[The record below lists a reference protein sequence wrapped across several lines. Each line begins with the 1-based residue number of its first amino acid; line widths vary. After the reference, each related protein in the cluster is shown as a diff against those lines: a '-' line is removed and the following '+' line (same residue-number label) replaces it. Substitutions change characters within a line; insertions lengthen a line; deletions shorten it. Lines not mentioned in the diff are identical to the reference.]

1 VAAFVPLTGVA
12 PADLFEDLSRDV
24 VEAYRAAEASTLRRI
39 QRAIDRQLETMDED
53 DVLPD
58 PRLQEELE
66 QIRAA
71 IRNTEA
77 ADARLGL
84 DPNLVDDAVSTAVA
98 EGSAAAADRIGLID
112 VFPKGGPLTA
122 TAASSVVQVAL
133 DLRSSL
139 SDVKQR
145 ILRFEDD
152 AYRRIVARSLPEV
165 LLGTTYS
172 IDQQRNTVAR
182 WLSEGIPG
190 FVDKGGRQW
199 STGAYVEMA
208 TRTGFSRAYTEA
220 TVYRQQQVG
229 LDLVTVV
236 VGASACRSCAQW
248 IGAILSTSGQ
258 TGTVVL
264 PHATTGKPTTVRIR
278 STLAHARATSH
289 LNGPNCRC
297 IVVAYLPGLSIPAG
311 ATAHDP
317 EKEAARDR
325 QRELE
330 RRLRRDKTRLA
341 LSPDEDEQ
349 ARLRGR
355 IRGTQAE
362 LREHIAKHD
371 LPRKAY
377 REQPAWAGGD
387 PKRANGTPPRPEPT
401 PPTPPR
407 APAPPAPAPEA
418 PRPTPPAGTRPT
430 TKSQELEHNA
440 GVLDDVLDYRSLS
453 PKDRAA
459 YLDRLPDE
467 DRELLDLFD
476 GETVEA
482 IRAARD
488 QLLRDSIAARRP
500 ETLLE
505 GLPPKATTEEIR
517 AAFEARHGIP
527 TTIAKFPTPSVR
539 AVLAPL
545 SELLDEF
552 PDARLTAAKVMPLGA
567 KSTNTL
573 AQVTQPAQY
582 VRDARGQIERDA
594 AGKPRIV
601 YFTPELQ
608 VNAKWVLDADGFLA
622 AMKSSAES
630 GHFTG
635 DPASITLESAWRK
648 TMTHEF
654 LHVLDVN
661 LQAKLR
667 EVYRAEL
674 DAALAEVGRAN
685 KGKVRAAK
693 EAWTK
698 ANVSVYGQGSDA
710 EGVAEAFEDYRT
722 SGDAALPFS
731 KLIGPK
737 LEAIIRE
744 EL

>member
-12 PADLFEDLSRDV
+12 PADLFEDLARDV
-24 VEAYRAAEASTLRRI
+24 VEGYRAAEASTLRRI
-39 QRAIDRQLETMDED
+39 QRAIDRQLTDPTAI
-53 DVLPD
+53 PD
-58 PRLQEELE
+58 PRLFEELE

-71 IRNTEA
+71 IASTEA
-77 ADARLGL
+77 ADRRLGL
-84 DPNLVDDAVSTAVA
+84 DPNLADDAVSTAVA
-98 EGSAAAADRIGLID
+98 EGSAAAAERLGLVN
-112 VFPKGGPLTA
+112 VFPTAGPLTA
-122 TAASSVVQVAL
+122 TSASAVVQVAL

-139 SDVKQR
+139 DDVKQR

-190 FVDKGGRQW
+190 FVDKGGRRW

-220 TVYRQQQVG
+220 TIHRQQQVG
-229 LDLVTVV
+229 IELVTVV

-248 IGAILSTSGQ
+248 IGAILSTTGQ
-258 TGTVVL
+258 TGTVEL
-264 PHATTGKPTTVRIR
+264 PHATTGKPTSVRIR

-297 IVVAYLPGLSIPAG
+297 IVVAYLPGLAIPAG
-311 ATAHDP
+311 ATAYDP

-355 IRGTQAE
+355 IRSTQAE
-362 LREHIAKHD
+362 LRAHIAEHD

-377 REQPAWAGGD
+377 REQPAWAGGTP
-387 PKRANGTPPRPEPT
+387 PKATGTPPRPEPT

-407 APAPPAPAPEA
+407 APAPPAPAPE
-418 PRPTPPAGTRPT
+418 PPAPEVRRP
-430 TKSQELEHNA
+430 
-440 GVLDDVLDYRSLS
+440 
-453 PKDRAA
+453 
-459 YLDRLPDE
+459 
-467 DRELLDLFD
+467 LLD
-476 GETVEA
+476 E
-482 IRAARD
+482 
-488 QLLRDSIAARRP
+488 
-500 ETLLE
+500 
-505 GLPPKATTEEIR
+505 LPPKATTEEVR
-517 AAFEARHGIP
+517 AAFEQRHGIP
-527 TTIAKFPTPSVR
+527 TSIAPKFPTRSVR
-539 AVLAPL
+539 AVLGPL
-545 SELLDEF
+545 SELFDEF

-567 KSTNTL
+567 KGRNTL

-582 VRDARGQIERDA
+582 VRDARGNIERDA

-608 VNAKWVLDADGFLA
+608 VNASWVLDADGYLA
-622 AMKSSAES
+622 AVKQSAES

-635 DPASITLESAWRK
+635 DASSITLESAWRK
-648 TMTHEF
+648 TITHEF

-667 EVYRAEL
+667 AVYREEL

-698 ANVSVYGQGSDA
+698 ANVSIYGQGSDA